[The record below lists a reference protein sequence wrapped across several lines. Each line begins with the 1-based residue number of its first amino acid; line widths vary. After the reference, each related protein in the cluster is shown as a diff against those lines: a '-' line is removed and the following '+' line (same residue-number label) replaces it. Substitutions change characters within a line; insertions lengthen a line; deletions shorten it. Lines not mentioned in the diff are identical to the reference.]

1 MTINPTKTTQKN
13 QTTPKAQT
21 TQMTPTPQKTQTTQK
36 TQTPNPPAP
45 LSDDQM
51 QALAQSFH
59 DIAVEIGQVRLN
71 AITAGSKLTDPAI
84 VQLQGYVYSLMN
96 VAAGFAMQAANL
108 TLDNADD
115 AVNQISLATQA
126 ADHALEKLQNIDKA
140 VNIASSVIVLA
151 MAITTK
157 DPGQIASAA
166 KSVLKSTGIAA

>member
-1 MTINPTKTTQKN
+1 MKTTTPVTPAA
-13 QTTPKAQT
+13 TT
-21 TQMTPTPQKTQTTQK
+21 
-36 TQTPNPPAP
+36 

-96 VAAGFAMQAANL
+96 IAAGFAMQDANI
-108 TLDNADD
+108 TLANADQ
-115 AVNQISLATQA
+115 AVNQISVATKA
-126 ADHALEKLQNIDKA
+126 ADHALDKLQKIDKA
-140 VNIASSVIVLA
+140 VNIASSAIVLA

-157 DPGQIASAA
+157 DPGQIESAA
-166 KSVLKSTGIAA
+166 RSVAKAAGLDV

>member
-1 MTINPTKTTQKN
+1 MKTTTPVTPAA
-13 QTTPKAQT
+13 TT
-21 TQMTPTPQKTQTTQK
+21 
-36 TQTPNPPAP
+36 

-96 VAAGFAMQAANL
+96 IAAGFAIQDANL
-108 TLDNADD
+108 TLANADQ
-115 AVNQISLATQA
+115 AVNQISIATKA
-126 ADHALEKLQNIDKA
+126 ADHALDKLQKVDKA
-140 VNIASSVIVLA
+140 VNIASSAIVLA

-157 DPGQIASAA
+157 DPGQIESAA
-166 KSVLKSTGIAA
+166 RSVAKAAGLDV

>member
-1 MTINPTKTTQKN
+1 MKTTTPVTPAA
-13 QTTPKAQT
+13 TT
-21 TQMTPTPQKTQTTQK
+21 
-36 TQTPNPPAP
+36 

-96 VAAGFAMQAANL
+96 IAAGFAMQDANI
-108 TLDNADD
+108 TLANADQ
-115 AVNQISLATQA
+115 AVNQISVATKA
-126 ADHALEKLQNIDKA
+126 ADHALDKLQKIDKA
-140 VNIASSVIVLA
+140 VNIASSAIILA

-157 DPGQIASAA
+157 DPGQIESAA
-166 KSVLKSTGIAA
+166 RSVAKAAGLDV